1 MHGEAPSPA
10 ACQGAACAT
19 PTRILIK
26 EPHLTQD
33 SLVPL
38 DPTILSPGNCR
49 ARGAARRA
57 QPKRDILVAQIQ
69 RARPETVILASVM
82 RQLSFGHRH
91 GGGRPAADRCSIGGR
106 AQHGSDASPAER
118 RAARA
123 GRRGARP
130 SYDTKRG
137 CHRTRTE
144 KPSRAERLF
153 PRFKRIL
160 AVGHDGLPTE
170 KLDPGLFRNGMGGVF
185 FRSRPSRQMHDAR
198 EWCRFGKQP
207 FGTQRRPWEVGRQ
220 LNQGA
225 MSSGT

>member
-1 MHGEAPSPA
+1 MRDAYSDSYQGTAPDPRLPRATRSNHSKPGQLQGPWSSSASP
-10 ACQGAACAT
+10 T
-19 PTRILIK
+19 ETRYF
-26 EPHLTQD
+26 
-33 SLVPL
+33 
-38 DPTILSPGNCR
+38 GC
-49 ARGAARRA
+49 
-57 QPKRDILVAQIQ
+57 QIQ

-91 GGGRPAADRCSIGGR
+91 GGGRPAADRCSISGR
-106 AQHGSDASPAER
+106 AQHGSGASPAER

-137 CHRTRTE
+137 CHRTRTK